1 MSELKENALNAYFIG
16 YNWIQAKMVKVR
28 KTISQKINSKALILL
43 NFVFLLKGEKINST
57 AYISGFFSRFS
68 DIFKSKTTKRHL
80 FTKRNC
86 AKRLCQVFR
95 LNKAR

>member
-28 KTISQKINSKALILL
+28 KTISQKMNSKALILL

-57 AYISGFFSRFS
+57 DAYISVFFQDLVIFS
-68 DIFKSKTTKRHL
+68 NRRQLKDIFL
-80 FTKRNC
+80 P
-86 AKRLCQVFR
+86 
-95 LNKAR
+95 